1 MGSVP
6 HQQEQA
12 AAASQVAAS
21 PMGRYGP
28 QVGVTRF
35 DTAPRELEWQL
46 PLEGELYRL
55 IPGPDRPDY
64 SLLVLERPLH
74 FYPAPGFDV
83 GRVEAEQRVE
93 DRKGRPMVRVHALLV
108 CARFVGQQLHPG
120 MQDLPV
126 NIAYVI
132 DNSLARDEVVDFAK
146 IEVAAVGF
154 LSEGHSGRRRP
165 TAATPT
171 RPRPRTTP
179 WTTSSPTS
187 WPRRRACSVTVS
199 QPTAGIRS
207 SGSPRPSSS
216 GVTTASPGCRATP
229 TGRPRCRPPRRSS
242 SSTRSSPD
250 SGGYSQD
257 AGAGESQSS
266 TDELH
271 RAGGR
276 RGDDAPLHGA
286 RRGRVR
292 RPRARPRRLRVTPA

>member
-12 AAASQVAAS
+12 AAASQVAES

-28 QVGVTRF
+28 QVAVTRF

-120 MQDLPV
+120 MHDLPV

-154 LSEGHSGRRRP
+154 LSEGHPGQSAVGTPVAQAVESADDSAVDVQGVVAEAARVLRDGVAAHRGHPVERLTATFVVGGDHRLAGLSGNADGQTGPWDLSVGSGRE
-165 TAATPT
+165 
-171 RPRPRTTP
+171 
-179 WTTSSPTS
+179 
-187 WPRRRACSVTVS
+187 
-199 QPTAGIRS
+199 
-207 SGSPRPSSS
+207 
-216 GVTTASPGCRATP
+216 ASA
-229 TGRPRCRPPRRSS
+229 
-242 SSTRSSPD
+242 
-250 SGGYSQD
+250 
-257 AGAGESQSS
+257 
-266 TDELH
+266 DEEH
-271 RAGGR
+271 
-276 RGDDAPLHGA
+276 P
-286 RRGRVR
+286 
-292 RPRARPRRLRVTPA
+292 